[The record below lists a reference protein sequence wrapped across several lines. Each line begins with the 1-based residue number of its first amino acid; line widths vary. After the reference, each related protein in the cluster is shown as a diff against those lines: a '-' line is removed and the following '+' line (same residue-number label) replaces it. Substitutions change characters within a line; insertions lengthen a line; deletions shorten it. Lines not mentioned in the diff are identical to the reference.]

1 MSNQMDLSKVIRF
14 HRKKSGLTQKDLADL
29 ANVGKTVI
37 FDLEKGKS
45 SVQFDIIEKVLN
57 ALNIKITFDSP
68 IMQLMKNENEKS

>member
-1 MSNQMDLSKVIRF
+1 MDLSKIIRF
-14 HRKKSGLTQKDLADL
+14 HRKKSGLTQKGLADL

-68 IMQLMKNENEKS
+68 IMQLIKNEKEKS

>member
-1 MSNQMDLSKVIRF
+1 MDLSKIIRF
-14 HRKKSGLTQKDLADL
+14 HRKKSGLTQKELADM
-29 ANVGKTVI
+29 ANIGKTVI
-37 FDLEKGKS
+37 FDLEKGKT

>member
-1 MSNQMDLSKVIRF
+1 MDLSKVIRF

-37 FDLEKGKS
+37 FDLEKGKL
-45 SVQFDIIEKVLN
+45 SVRFDIIEKVLN